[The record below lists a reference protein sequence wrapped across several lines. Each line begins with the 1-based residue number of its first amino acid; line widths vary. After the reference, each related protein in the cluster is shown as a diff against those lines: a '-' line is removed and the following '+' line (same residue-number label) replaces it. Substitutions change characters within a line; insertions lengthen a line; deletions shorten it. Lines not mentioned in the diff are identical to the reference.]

1 MGLIG
6 LAIRSLM
13 GSQDTHQPRN
23 TGGCCNRRRNQQAYL
38 AQPHPQ
44 YIAAGPDY
52 MNTNMYM
59 GRPSCHQRKMERRC
73 QKQLQRVERSQLRA
87 EQRAER
93 DFQKAERRQ
102 AGVMMVKSG
111 AQRIGI
117 MDGRSN
123 NENVRETRDFQEPR
137 NGVYEMDAINQQN
150 NERDA
155 PPAYEEVEK
164 K

>member
-6 LAIRSLM
+6 LAIRSLL
-13 GSQDTHQPRN
+13 GSPDAHQPRK
-23 TGGCCNRRRNQQAYL
+23 TGGCCNHRQNQQAYL
-38 AQPHPQ
+38 TQPQPQ
-44 YIAAGPDY
+44 YIAAGPNY
-52 MNTNMYM
+52 MNTNMNM
-59 GRPSCHQRKMERRC
+59 GRPSCHQRKRERRC
-73 QKQLQRVERSQLRA
+73 QRQFQRAERSQLRA

-123 NENVRETRDFQEPR
+123 NENVRETRDLHEPR
-137 NGVYEMDAINQQN
+137 DGVYEMDAINQQ
-150 NERDA
+150 DA
-155 PPAYEEVEK
+155 PPVYEEVEK
-164 K
+164 KK